1 MPSQPVRKL
10 AGCVGCRPLARGKIC
25 EECQRRVCFE
35 WNWEKDGTGSTVV
48 FHNNDRDVI
57 FNPGFSVGTVAVRG
71 TQPFKPGCH
80 HYWEIEMSTE
90 VYGTDMMIGVG
101 TDKTDLKKF
110 THNFVSL
117 IGNDENS
124 WGLSYLGQK
133 KHAGQSHQYAKQ
145 FGQHSVIGVHLDLWA
160 GKLEFYVDR
169 KPLGVAFEGLQDKG
183 ALYPIISSTAAR
195 SGMNLIFCRSYSSS
209 LQLQAMLSLSRNLP
223 SSIDNVS
230 LFEVLPIP
238 PGLKLWMKNHYWWI
252 VSCPDRDRKREEDLN
267 NRSKRENRN
276 KFPGSEYRANKTP
289 PQGESK
295 DEQTDDSGN
304 EVSDDGGVF
313 DLSGG
318 SEEGLAKEPDRCTHS
333 DSGESSKCFRLLA
346 AASSRAQF
354 LGRVSPIFVGLPE
367 GGFSVSSSSSRPV
380 TRSRSVPAQ
389 PSTSSS
395 GVGGSGSRILREP
408 VAAPSSSDDEDA
420 PQSSRREAK
429 RLRLRES
436 IDIEGEDSEEKRLQ
450 NGNDKTP

>member
-1 MPSQPVRKL
+1 MPSQPLRKL
-10 AGCVGCRPLARGKIC
+10 AGCECRPLIRGKVC
-25 EECQRRVCFE
+25 EDCQRRVCFE
-35 WNWEKDGTGSTVV
+35 WHWEKDGTGSTVV
-48 FHNNDRDVI
+48 FHNSERDVI

-101 TDKTDLKKF
+101 TDKTDLNKF

-145 FGQHSVIGVHLDLWA
+145 FGQNSVIGVHLDLWA
-160 GKLEFYVDR
+160 GTLEYYVDR

-209 LQLQAMLSLSRNLP
+209 LQLQAMLSLSRTLY
-223 SSIDNVS
+223 SQKDNAS
-230 LFEVLPIP
+230 LFEVLPLP

-252 VSCPDRDRKREEDLN
+252 VSCPDRDRKREEELN

-276 KFPGSEYRANKTP
+276 KLPGNESSTNKTSD
-289 PQGESK
+289 GEDK
-295 DEQTDDSGN
+295 EEENDDSGN

-318 SEEGLAKEPDRCTHS
+318 AGEEVLPNEHDRCTHS
-333 DSGESSKCFRLLA
+333 DNGESAKCFRLLA
-346 AASSRAQF
+346 AASSRAHF

-367 GGFSVSSSSSRPV
+367 GGFSISSSSSRPV
-380 TRSRSVPAQ
+380 TRSRSVPPQ
-389 PSTSSS
+389 PSTS
-395 GVGGSGSRILREP
+395 GLGGSSSRIVREP
-408 VAAPSSSDDEDA
+408 VAPPSSSDDEDA
-420 PQSSRREAK
+420 PPSSRREAK

-436 IDIEGEDSEEKRLQ
+436 IDVEVEENLEPQAENEK
-450 NGNDKTP
+450 DKTA